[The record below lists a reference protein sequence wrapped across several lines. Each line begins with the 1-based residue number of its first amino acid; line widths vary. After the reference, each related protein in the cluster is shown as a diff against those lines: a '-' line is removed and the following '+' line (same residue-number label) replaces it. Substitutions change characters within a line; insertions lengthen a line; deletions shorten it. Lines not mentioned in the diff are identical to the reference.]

1 MVYREWERNDSEE
14 WKIFLDQ
21 HPNCRDLA
29 ERYQK
34 YYWKIWNLRIID
46 DDFMRKIL
54 ADKTCLQLVL
64 RIIMEKPDLEIV
76 EVNVQFDM
84 KNLQGRSLEL
94 DVLAVDGR
102 GGIYD
107 IEVQRDD
114 QKASPKRAR
123 YHSAL
128 IDANTLNPGEDF
140 NNLFQNYVIFITEN
154 DVIGKGLPIYHVE
167 RIIQETGGMFGDGT
181 HILYVNA
188 NIQDDTELGK
198 LMHDFMCPNPDQMH
212 YSILA
217 RQTRYYKETEKGV
230 TSMCRIFEEVKE
242 EGRAEGREE
251 GREESRKIV
260 SQELLNL
267 LYEYGEIPTQWKEKI
282 EGEDDLL
289 QLSLWFRRAAQVQ
302 TLEEFELS

>member
-1 MVYREWERNDSEE
+1 MAYREWERNCSEE

-21 HPNCRDLA
+21 HPNCRALA

-54 ADKTCLQLVL
+54 ADKSCLQLVL

-76 EVNVQFDM
+76 EVN
-84 KNLQGRSLEL
+84 
-94 DVLAVDGR
+94 
-102 GGIYD
+102 
-107 IEVQRDD
+107 
-114 QKASPKRAR
+114 
-123 YHSAL
+123 
-128 IDANTLNPGEDF
+128 
-140 NNLFQNYVIFITEN
+140 
-154 DVIGKGLPIYHVE
+154 
-167 RIIQETGGMFGDGT
+167 
-181 HILYVNA
+181 
-188 NIQDDTELGK
+188 IQDDTELGK
-198 LMHDFMCPNPDQMH
+198 LMHDSICPNPDQMH

-217 RQTRYYKETEKGV
+217 RQARYYKETEKGV

-242 EGRAEGREE
+242 EGREE

-260 SQELLNL
+260 CQELLNL
-267 LYEYGEIPTQWKEKI
+267 LCEYGEIPTQWKEKI